1 MEYALRLL
9 RADARIA
16 IPDIALALGTSVAH
30 AHKAIAELEGATI
43 RRYSSLIRFDRLN
56 YIRIRLVMKAKR
68 QDELLQRMTV
78 CPNMNSLWLF
88 QDGSICS
95 ELIFPGLAKLY
106 GFIDSLSAFGLTSL
120 QEIYVI
126 DILME
131 EGLFC
136 AKLK

>member
-1 MEYALRLL
+1 MDDALRLL

-16 IPDIALALGTSVAH
+16 ISDIALALGTSVEQ

-56 YIRIRLVMKAKR
+56 YIRVRLVLKAKR
-68 QDELLQRMTV
+68 QDEMLQRMTK
-78 CPNMNSLWLF
+78 CPNMNSLWLL

-106 GFIDSLSAFGLTSL
+106 AFIDGLSAFGLTSL
-120 QEIYVI
+120 QEIYMI
-126 DILME
+126 DMMME
-131 EGLFC
+131 EGLIC